1 MYQFENN
8 YRYSIYSTDG
18 NFGGLED
25 AGNSPNPYTVEE
37 DIITIDLFF
46 GTIVNYQMNYRCDGQ
61 VVEFIYIPDEIIHS
75 TLFREGYNFIDN
87 ECEEVLEECFDF
99 TDIDFGECEMV
110 LGVGLLNDE
119 CNFIS
124 GCDWTIDGIDY
135 SDLFFDSMGECE
147 EVCDTDYQI
156 DLGDI
161 NFDEEI
167 NVLDVVLLVSFILGN
182 PTDEFEYIA
191 ADINE
196 DNNLNVLDV
205 VILIDMILNPT
216 SSIQINSGTSYGECW
231 GYCVFE
237 LELDNSSA
245 LFKASSWG
253 WDPYGELPDLI
264 LEDNLNQIVWQQL
277 INLIDFEYFLSLE
290 DVYGCPDCADGGAEF
305 IEITY
310 DGVIKLVTFDAYTE
324 IDGIQELTL
333 LLRDLRTDYWNQIN
347 PNQECYIVPEVGP
360 CDGICPT
367 FYYNQSTNE
376 CEEFI
381 TGCCGVEVFST
392 LQECQNICE

>member
-1 MYQFENN
+1 MN
-8 YRYSIYSTDG
+8 RKLKIILSICLLNFIWTEDCCEAVDIATD
-18 NFGGLED
+18 NCGGL
-25 AGNSPNPYTVEE
+25 G
-37 DIITIDLFF
+37 
-46 GTIVNYQMNYRCDGQ
+46 C
-61 VVEFIYIPDEIIHS
+61 YIPQCTENCDWEPMQCWSSTGYCWCVDENGIEIEGTS
-75 TLFREGYNFIDN
+75 TPSWQGLPD
-87 ECEEVLEECFDF
+87 CEEPLEECFDF
-99 TDIDFGECEMV
+99 TEIDFGVCTMV
-110 LGVGLLNDE
+110 LGVGLINSE
-119 CNFIS
+119 CNYIS
-124 GCDWTIDGIDY
+124 GCDWTVDGIDY
-135 SDLFFDSMGECE
+135 SDLFFDSIEECE
-147 EVCDTDYQI
+147 EACDIESSTDI
-156 DLGDI
+156 GDI
-161 NFDEEI
+161 NDDGDI
-167 NVLDVVLLVSFILGN
+167 NVLDVVLIVSMILSDGYN
-182 PTDEFEYIA
+182 LI

-196 DNNLNVLDV
+196 DNLVNILDIVL
-205 VILIDMILNPT
+205 LIEMILNPVNP
-216 SSIQINSGTSYGECW
+216 IQINSGTSYGLCW

-237 LELDNSSA
+237 LELDNNSA

-310 DGVIKLVTFDAYTE
+310 DGVIKLVTFEAYTE

>member
-1 MYQFENN
+1 MTFVWSQDCCEAEEIATNN
-8 YRYSIYSTDG
+8 C
-18 NFGGLED
+18 GGL
-25 AGNSPNPYTVEE
+25 G
-37 DIITIDLFF
+37 
-46 GTIVNYQMNYRCDGQ
+46 C
-61 VVEFIYIPDEIIHS
+61 YIPQCTENCEWEPMQCWSSTGYCWCVDEDGVEIDGTSIPS
-75 TLFREGYNFIDN
+75 WQGYPD
-87 ECEEVLEECFDF
+87 CEEHLEECFNF
-99 TDIDFGECEMV
+99 TGLDFGECAME

-119 CNFIS
+119 CSYIS

-135 SDLFFDSMGECE
+135 SDLFFDSMDECE
-147 EVCDTDYQI
+147 EICEIDNSI

-161 NFDEEI
+161 NGDGDINILDVVLMVSLILSDEYSLIADVNEDNLI
-167 NVLDVVLLVSFILGN
+167 NVLDIVLLI
-182 PTDEFEYIA
+182 E
-191 ADINE
+191 
-196 DNNLNVLDV
+196 
-205 VILIDMILNPT
+205 MILNPVD
-216 SSIQINSGTSYGECW
+216 SIQINSGTSFGECW

-277 INLIDFEYFLSLE
+277 VDLIDFEYFQSLD

-305 IEITY
+305 IEIIY
-310 DGVIKLVTFDAYTE
+310 DGVVKLVTFDAYTE
-324 IDGIQELTL
+324 IDGLQELTL
-333 LLRDLRTDYWNQIN
+333 LLRDLRIDYWNQIN